1 MYLSISCQS
10 LSGNQTITS
19 AGGDF
24 KLGFFTP
31 GKSRN
36 YHVGIW
42 YAKLPDQTVV
52 WVANRQQPVSN
63 LTSSAL
69 KLLENGNLV
78 LLNQSKAIMWS
89 TGSKSVAPNSTVTML
104 LDSGNLVIR
113 DALDSSKILW
123 QSFDYPTDHWLPG
136 GKLGYNNLTKEK
148 QKISPWRSS
157 QNPAP
162 ALFSLEVEQD
172 GTSHLLLWNESERYW
187 TSGEWTG
194 KVFTE
199 VPELQL
205 NYYVRNMTYI
215 SNENESYYTYSA
227 AIPSAYTRFL
237 LDVTGQLK
245 QFVWQKSSN
254 RWDLFWTRPPQ
265 ECEVYAFCGPFSI
278 CNQDKAPL
286 CFCPEGFE
294 TEAPGDWE
302 MGDHTGGCTRRT
314 PLQCDNGGTD
324 TFLVIPNMRFPSNP
338 ESSTAKTIEEC
349 EKECSTN
356 CSCNAFAYDSGC
368 SIWKGDVFNLQQ
380 LPSDDKAGREFHI
393 RISASDLRGNGVKET
408 RGKVKGKIAWIVV
421 AAVAGFLTLF
431 AFVLV
436 LLWRKQST
444 SDFEPVDDNFLLFK
458 YQELRTATKNFS
470 EKLGEG
476 GFGTVY
482 KGTLPNSTAIAVKK
496 LKNLKQGE
504 KQFRAEVKTV
514 GSIQHINLVRVR
526 GICVEGSQRL
536 LVYDYMPN
544 GSLETTLFRKTAKVL
559 DWNERYHIAV
569 GTARGLA
576 YLHEKCRECIIHCDI
591 KPENILLD
599 PDYKPKLA
607 DFGLAKLIGRDFSR
621 VLTTMRG
628 TRGYLAPEWIS
639 GEAITT
645 KADVFSYGML
655 LFEVIS
661 GRRNSEQLDDEM
673 DIYFPFRVANIID
686 KGEDVV
692 QLLDDRLD
700 GNTNIEELNK
710 ACRVACWCIQ
720 ENEKD
725 RPSMGQVVQ
734 LLEGLS
740 EVGAPPI
747 PRFLLGLSE
756 NPDEAIRF
764 QETSSSSTLTGSN

>member
-1 MYLSISCQS
+1 MKRQANTIEPIKSLSTAFGFGMIKAFLAPKYISLKVEWRNQMKCSGSRMELTLTQPDDWHLHLRDGDLLQAVVPHSATHFGRAIVMPNLKSPITTTVAALNYRELILKALPSNSYFNPLMTLYLTDTTSPDEIKLARKSGAIFAVKLYPFGATTNSQNGVTDLFGKCLPVLVEMYIEEMDIKSKKPLFYQCLVLLLHLSFKIRSSEGSDTIFSGQS

-408 RGKVKGKIAWIVV
+408 RG
-421 AAVAGFLTLF
+421 
-431 AFVLV
+431 
-436 LLWRKQST
+436 
-444 SDFEPVDDNFLLFK
+444 
-458 YQELRTATKNFS
+458 
-470 EKLGEG
+470 
-476 GFGTVY
+476 
-482 KGTLPNSTAIAVKK
+482 
-496 LKNLKQGE
+496 
-504 KQFRAEVKTV
+504 
-514 GSIQHINLVRVR
+514 
-526 GICVEGSQRL
+526 
-536 LVYDYMPN
+536 
-544 GSLETTLFRKTAKVL
+544 
-559 DWNERYHIAV
+559 
-569 GTARGLA
+569 
-576 YLHEKCRECIIHCDI
+576 
-591 KPENILLD
+591 
-599 PDYKPKLA
+599 
-607 DFGLAKLIGRDFSR
+607 
-621 VLTTMRG
+621 
-628 TRGYLAPEWIS
+628 
-639 GEAITT
+639 
-645 KADVFSYGML
+645 
-655 LFEVIS
+655 
-661 GRRNSEQLDDEM
+661 RRNSEQLDDEM